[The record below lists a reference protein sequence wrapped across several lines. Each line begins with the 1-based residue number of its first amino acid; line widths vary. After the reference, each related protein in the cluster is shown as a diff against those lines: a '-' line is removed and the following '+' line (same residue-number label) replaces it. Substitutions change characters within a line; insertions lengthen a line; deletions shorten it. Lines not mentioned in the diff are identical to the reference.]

1 VQQNRKVSWPWA
13 GHQWGLPHGQYSI
26 GHATP
31 LSLERKSRVHDRET
45 FSLDFGFHFCIHDG
59 CDDDD
64 DDDVVVVVV
73 DVFDY
78 YCKKVMY
85 VLCTLYN
92 RP

>member
-64 DDDVVVVVV
+64 DVVVVD

-78 YCKKVMY
+78 YCKKSY
-85 VLCTLYN
+85 VCLVYFVQ
-92 RP
+92 

>member
-64 DDDVVVVVV
+64 DVVVVV

-78 YCKKVMY
+78 YCKKSY
-85 VLCTLYN
+85 VCLVYFVQ
-92 RP
+92 

>member
-64 DDDVVVVVV
+64 VVVVVV

-78 YCKKVMY
+78 YCKKRY
-85 VLCTLYN
+85 VCLVYFVQ
-92 RP
+92 